1 MFPCPELFYYYDSAL
16 HMSLALT
23 LSGRYGVILSPPVSA
38 HCLSS
43 ETRLM
48 DGRSLVRE
56 SQ

>member
-23 LSGRYGVILSPPVSA
+23 LSGWYGVILSPPVSA

-48 DGRSLVRE
+48 DGRSLVQE